1 MILDCELYLLD
12 FPVAGR
18 SYNIS
23 ALESLLDEAG
33 IDRAVLMP
41 PVTMK
46 PDNYWMIEQM
56 QGNPR
61 FIPCALLNPHF
72 GDKAVAELEIGVRE
86 WDIQGL
92 KLMPT
97 KHGFHV
103 ASNLAHPLMAKCAE
117 LGIPVS
123 IHSEGGYAHPLA
135 IAALARAFPDVPV
148 IMDHMGYRYW
158 VTDAIEAARQVPNI
172 YLATTAVMEPHFIDR
187 AINSVGVERIV
198 FGSNGPLA
206 IPKMQLEVIKFLQ
219 LSPEDEA
226 KILGETLAKL
236 YKLKVGKPV

>member
-1 MILDCELYLLD
+1 MIIDCELYLLD
-12 FPVAGR
+12 TPVIDRVYDVG
-18 SYNIS
+18 
-23 ALESLLDEAG
+23 ALEALLDEAG

-41 PVTMK
+41 PVVVK
-46 PDNYWMIEQM
+46 PDNLWLIEQI
-56 QGNPR
+56 GDNAR

-72 GDKAVAELEIGVRE
+72 GGEAIAELETGVGAWGIR
-86 WDIQGL
+86 GL

-97 KHGFHV
+97 KHGFHCATPV
-103 ASNLAHPLMAKCAE
+103 AHPLVAKCAE

-135 IAALARAFPDVPV
+135 IAALAEAFPDVPV

-158 VTDAIEAARQVPNI
+158 VPDAIEAARRTPNI
-172 YLATTAVMEPHFIDR
+172 YLATTAVMEAHYIAK
-187 AINSVGVERIV
+187 AIEVVGADRIV

-206 IPKMQLEVIKFLQ
+206 SPKMQLEVIKFLQ

-226 KILGETLAKL
+226 KVLGGTLAKL
-236 YKLKVGKPV
+236 YKVSKKLV

>member
-12 FPVAGR
+12 FPVVGR
-18 SYNIS
+18 VYDIL
-23 ALESLLDEAG
+23 ALEALLDEAG

-41 PVTMK
+41 PVTIK
-46 PDNYWMIEQM
+46 PDNQWMVKQM

-61 FIPCALLNPHF
+61 FIPCALLNPHY
-72 GDKAVAELEIGVRE
+72 GDEALAELEIGVRE
-86 WDIQGL
+86 WGIRGL

-97 KHGFHV
+97 KHGFHS

-117 LGIPVS
+117 LDIPVS

-135 IAALARAFPDVPV
+135 IAALARAFPEVPV

-158 VTDAIEAARQVPNI
+158 VTDAIEAARQTSNI
-172 YLATTAVMEPHFIDR
+172 YLATTAVMEPWFIDR
-187 AINSVGVERIV
+187 AIKSVGIERIV

-206 IPKMQLEVIKFLQ
+206 IPKMQLEVIRFLQ

-226 KILGETLAKL
+226 KVLGGTLATL
-236 YKLKVGKPV
+236 YGLKT

>member
-1 MILDCELYLLD
+1 MIIDCELYLLD
-12 FPVAGR
+12 FLVAGR
-18 SYNIS
+18 DYNIL

-46 PDNYWMIEQM
+46 PDNYWMVEQIK
-56 QGNPR
+56 GNPR

-72 GDKAVAELEIGVRE
+72 GEKAVEELEIAVRE
-86 WDIQGL
+86 WGIKGL

-97 KHGFHV
+97 KHGYHI
-103 ASNLAHPLMAKCAE
+103 ASNLAHSLMAKCAE

-135 IAALARAFPDVPV
+135 IAVLALAFPDVPV

-158 VTDAIEAARQVPNI
+158 VTDAIEAARLAPNI

-187 AINSVGVERIV
+187 AINNLGVERIV

-206 IPKMQLEVIKFLQ
+206 LPKMQLEVIRFLQ
-219 LSPEDEA
+219 LPPEDEA
-226 KILGETLAKL
+226 KILGGTLAKL
-236 YKLKVGKPV
+236 YV

>member
-1 MILDCELYLLD
+1 MIFDCEVYLLD
-12 FPVAGR
+12 TPIAGKV
-18 SYNIS
+18 YDLP
-23 ALESLLDEAG
+23 ALESLMDEAG

-41 PVTMK
+41 PVVMK
-46 PDNYWMIEQM
+46 PDNRWLVEQI
-56 QGNPR
+56 QGNSR
-61 FIPCALLNPHF
+61 FIPCALLNPHY
-72 GDKAVAELEIGVRE
+72 GEKAVEELEIGVRE
-86 WDIQGL
+86 WGIKGL

-97 KHGFHV
+97 KHGYPIV
-103 ASNLAHPLMAKCAE
+103 SNFAHPLIAKCAE
-117 LGIPVS
+117 LDIPVS

-135 IAALARAFPDVPV
+135 IAALAREFPEVPV

-158 VTDAIEAARQVPNI
+158 VRDAIEAARQVPNI

-226 KILGETLAKL
+226 KILGETLVKL

>member
-1 MILDCELYLLD
+1 MIIDCELYLLD
-12 FPVAGR
+12 FPVAGGK
-18 SYNIS
+18 YDIP
-23 ALESLLDEAG
+23 ALESLMDEAG

-41 PVTMK
+41 PVVMK
-46 PDNYWMIEQM
+46 PDNHWMVEQM

-86 WDIQGL
+86 WGIQGL

-97 KHGFHV
+97 KHGYHT

-117 LGIPVS
+117 LGIPAS
-123 IHSEGGYAHPLA
+123 IHSQGGFAHPLA
-135 IAALARAFPDVPV
+135 IAALAREFPEVPV

-158 VTDAIEAARQVPNI
+158 VTDAIEAAQQVPNI

-187 AINSVGVERIV
+187 AINTVGVERIV
-198 FGSNGPLA
+198 FGSNGPMA
-206 IPKMQLEVIKFLQ
+206 IPKMQIEVIKFLQ
-219 LSPEDEA
+219 LPPEDEA
-226 KILGETLAKL
+226 KILGGTLANL
-236 YKLKVGKPV
+236 YKLKAD

>member
-1 MILDCELYLLD
+1 MIFDCELYLLD
-12 FPVAGR
+12 SPVAGQV
-18 SYNIS
+18 YDIP

-33 IDRAVLMP
+33 IDQAVLMP

-46 PDNYWMIEQM
+46 PDNYWMVEQI

-72 GDKAVAELEIGVRE
+72 GDKAVKELEVGVHE
-86 WDIQGL
+86 WGIQGL

-97 KHGFHV
+97 KHGYPV
-103 ASNLAHPLMAKCAE
+103 VSNLAHPLIAKCAE

-135 IAALARAFPDVPV
+135 IASLAMKFPEVPV

-158 VTDAIEAARQVPNI
+158 VRDAIEAARQVPNL
-172 YLATTAVMEPHFIDR
+172 YLATTAVMEPLFIDM
-187 AINSVGVERIV
+187 AINAVGVERIV
-198 FGSNGPLA
+198 FGSNGPMV
-206 IPKMQLEVIKFLQ
+206 IPKMQLEVIRFLQ
-219 LSPEDEA
+219 LPPQDEA
-226 KILGETLAKL
+226 KILGDTLANL
-236 YKLKVGKPV
+236 YKL